1 MEVLSFRIESLAD
14 PNTLGTRSICGA
26 ERADDVLEDEHF
38 KEVDLSD
45 MVYFKRITRR
55 PPLKINVPTDK
66 ERVIESSQS
75 AIDILSLSGKFTSA
89 LPHGQEPAAAH
100 HHLAPPTTT
109 ENPQVEI
116 FKSFRVSMD
125 DPTHKVLPAALKK
138 YNITGPWQDYALY
151 IVCGDH
157 ERFLGLE
164 EKPLVLFKQLDK
176 EGKKPMFLLRKQ
188 ASIVNRINPT
198 DLPEKTI
205 SSPTVEEAMPTAY
218 RLGGLYYDRLS
229 HEFAG
234 RAEWACHTCGE
245 IGMTYLMDIC
255 PDCIHTRCNL
265 CPLRWATGGQLKG
278 ASKPLQG
285 DGSHPVLKVIEF
297 FTQETRSAHQRNRG
311 SQFH

>member
-14 PNTLGTRSICGA
+14 PNTLGTRSIRDA

-89 LPHGQEPAAAH
+89 LPRGQEPAAAH

-176 EGKKPMFLLRKQ
+176 EGKKPMFLLRK
-188 ASIVNRINPT
+188 T
-198 DLPEKTI
+198 EGLPYKNDPETQD
-205 SSPTVEEAMPTAY
+205 PP
-218 RLGGLYYDRLS
+218 RRGGG
-229 HEFAG
+229 F
-234 RAEWACHTCGE
+234 
-245 IGMTYLMDIC
+245 
-255 PDCIHTRCNL
+255 
-265 CPLRWATGGQLKG
+265 LR
-278 ASKPLQG
+278 
-285 DGSHPVLKVIEF
+285 
-297 FTQETRSAHQRNRG
+297 
-311 SQFH
+311 

>member
-1 MEVLSFRIESLAD
+1 MIPKLKTLREGEVAFFAK
-14 PNTLGTRSICGA
+14 TLG
-26 ERADDVLEDEHF
+26 ADLAAHMNDETWRFLCYVLN
-38 KEVDLSD
+38 K
-45 MVYFKRITRR
+45 KGIT
-55 PPLKINVPTDK
+55 
-66 ERVIESSQS
+66 
-75 AIDILSLSGKFTSA
+75 A
-89 LPHGQEPAAAH
+89 LPDVFSLYLIYGKMERRLHW
-100 HHLAPPTTT
+100 T
-109 ENPQVEI
+109 ETPMSI
-116 FKSFRVSMD
+116 
-125 DPTHKVLPAALKK
+125 
-138 YNITGPWQDYALY
+138 
-151 IVCGDH
+151 
-157 ERFLGLE
+157 
-164 EKPLVLFKQLDK
+164 FKQLEE
-176 EGKKPMFLLRKQ
+176 EGKRPMFLLRKQ
-188 ASIVNRINPT
+188 ASIVNRINLT

-205 SSPTVEEAMPTAY
+205 SSRTVEEAMPTAY